1 MQQSTPYITKK
12 QSNPKDL
19 RKSWRVNIFIKLAI
33 PINEN
38 AQPKILDPSS
48 PNNFLRMAGTRVK

>member
-1 MQQSTPYITKK
+1 
-12 QSNPKDL
+12 L
-19 RKSWRVNIFIKLAI
+19 IKLAI

-38 AQPKILDPSS
+38 AHPKILDPSS